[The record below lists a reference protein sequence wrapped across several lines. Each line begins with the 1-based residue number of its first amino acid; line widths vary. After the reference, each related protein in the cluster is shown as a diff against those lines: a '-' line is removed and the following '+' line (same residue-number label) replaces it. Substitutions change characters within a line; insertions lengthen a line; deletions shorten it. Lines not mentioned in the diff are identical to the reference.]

1 MDAFNQLLIALATM
15 DILFLLFSSY
25 ASIIVVGYE
34 QDEPGKV
41 GKVAI
46 LILSSILHS
55 MKVRLLSSLFLLLLR
70 NNSF

>member
-34 QDEPGKV
+34 QDEPGT
-41 GKVAI
+41 
-46 LILSSILHS
+46 S
-55 MKVRLLSSLFLLLLR
+55 
-70 NNSF
+70 